1 MLLLVSE
8 LLWSLRRDGFAIS
21 TDQALQAVRAI
32 QLVGFDEPTQLR
44 SALAAVL
51 VERQAD
57 RSVFN
62 ASFDRFFSLQSPHAA
77 DFWQRLRVRGFADA
91 ELSVVRDFL
100 QAAANR
106 TGSAG
111 DGLMVQAL
119 AGSSSELWWLL
130 TTSRM
135 RSVRRE
141 MKGKNTAG
149 YFTEKTMTALSARS
163 AQAVFARLQALFA
176 DAFGEAR
183 SLELA
188 SALEQELAAMKRR
201 VRATLEQELVKG
213 AQAAD
218 AVGFGDTHEQRQRT
232 QQAVRALAEKL
243 EGQARVREKRSRR
256 GRIELRG
263 TLRAALR
270 TGGVPMKLVRKRPR
284 RDRAKAI
291 VLCDLSDSVRTVSA
305 FLLEFIAAAQQLLRR
320 VRTFIFVS
328 QVCEV
333 TSLLRENGA
342 DQALSTIQSGT
353 LISLSATSNYG
364 RAFADLLRH
373 VGETVD
379 RRTTLV
385 VLGDGR
391 TNFAADGLTDLL
403 ELKRKARAVFWLCPE
418 EPSQWGQADSR
429 MNVYARH
436 ATVLLARS
444 PSELEAAART
454 LVRASA

>member
-21 TDQALQAVRAI
+21 TSQSIEAVRAI
-32 QLVGFDEPTQLR
+32 QLVGFDQPAQLR

-77 DFWQRLRVRGFADA
+77 DFWHRLRARGFADA
-91 ELSVVRDFL
+91 ELSVVREFL
-100 QAAANR
+100 QAAASR
-106 TGSAG
+106 SGSGG
-111 DGLMVQAL
+111 DGLVVQAL
-119 AGSSSELWWLL
+119 AGSGSELWWLL

-163 AQAVFARLQALFA
+163 AATVFTRLRALFA

-183 SLELA
+183 ALELA
-188 SALEQELAAMKRR
+188 RSLEEELAAMKRR
-201 VRATLEQELVKG
+201 VRATLEQELVRSTQP
-213 AQAAD
+213 ANSL
-218 AVGFGDTHEQRQRT
+218 GFGDSHQQRQET
-232 QQAVRALAEKL
+232 QRAVRALAEKL
-243 EGQARVREKRSRR
+243 EGQARVREKRARR
-256 GRIELRG
+256 GRVELRG
-263 TLRAALR
+263 TVRAALR

-291 VLCDLSDSVRTVSA
+291 VLCDLSDSVRNVSV
-305 FLLEFIAAAQQLLRR
+305 FLLEFIAAAQKLLRR

-328 QVCEV
+328 QVCDV
-333 TSLLRENGA
+333 TALLRENGA
-342 DQALSTIQSGT
+342 DQALSIIQSGK

-364 RAFADLLRH
+364 RAFAELLRQ

-379 RRTTLV
+379 RRTTVV

-391 TNFAADGLTDLL
+391 TNFAGDGLADLL

-418 EPSQWGQADSR
+418 EPSLWGQADSR
-429 MNVYARH
+429 MNVYAQH
-436 ATVLLARS
+436 ARVLLARS
-444 PSELEAAART
+444 PSELEEAARK
-454 LVRASA
+454 LVRASS